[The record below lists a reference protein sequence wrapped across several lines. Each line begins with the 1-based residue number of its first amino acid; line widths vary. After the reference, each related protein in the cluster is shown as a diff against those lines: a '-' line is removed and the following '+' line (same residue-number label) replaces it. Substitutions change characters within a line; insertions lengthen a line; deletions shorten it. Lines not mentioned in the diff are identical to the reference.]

1 MSIKVE
7 NIYKTYGE
15 KEAIVQ
21 ALKGV
26 SFQIEEGEF
35 AILMGRSGCGKST
48 LLHIIAGYLQPTHG
62 KISFDGT
69 NFTGLNES
77 EKNNFRKE
85 HIAVIFQF
93 FSLFPDLNVYENIQ
107 FVLDLNKKNKNKD
120 ELLDLLKLLGI
131 DDKIN
136 KYPSELSGGQ
146 QQRVA
151 IARALILDP
160 KIIIAD
166 EPTGNLDSETSEEVL
181 NLLLEMK
188 DRFNISILMATHSQ
202 EVASYA
208 DRIILMN
215 DGQISDII
223 YSDNK

>member
-1 MSIKVE
+1 MV
-7 NIYKTYGE
+7 
-15 KEAIVQ
+15 
-21 ALKGV
+21 
-26 SFQIEEGEF
+26 
-35 AILMGRSGCGKST
+35 
-48 LLHIIAGYLQPTHG
+48 
-62 KISFDGT
+62 
-69 NFTGLNES
+69 
-77 EKNNFRKE
+77 
-85 HIAVIFQF
+85 
-93 FSLFPDLNVYENIQ
+93 
-107 FVLDLNKKNKNKD
+107 
-120 ELLDLLKLLGI
+120 
-131 DDKIN
+131 
-136 KYPSELSGGQ
+136 
-146 QQRVA
+146 
-151 IARALILDP
+151 LDP